1 MGVGVDHGASI
12 FLWPLFLIL
21 VVFTSGTDVV
31 YAQIGLM
38 ASVAVVA
45 ALVAAKVYGMLI
57 DRARGRQLLEVSVF
71 LNSGLHLSRLFVAS
85 PVGVVAFNIANEA
98 ATAGYHM
105 PYAKGIL
112 DTADQSEEDRVGYVA
127 FSEFFSCL
135 GVVVIMLIAALFVY
149 LLGDVDGLRAQYVA
163 AAVLTLL
170 ILAHGF
176 VACRSRCFGIA
187 PSALLALRQNPLR
200 LDPVLIEFRP

>member
-1 MGVGVDHGASI
+1 MELFAMAVVVRWVSA
-12 FLWPLFLIL
+12 PLFYIGQTPVTLGGLGSAVL
-21 VVFTSGTDVV
+21 VF
-31 YAQIGLM
+31 
-38 ASVAVVA
+38 
-45 ALVAAKVYGMLI
+45 
-57 DRARGRQLLEVSVF
+57 
-71 LNSGLHLSRLFVAS
+71 
-85 PVGVVAFNIANEA
+85 
-98 ATAGYHM
+98 
-105 PYAKGIL
+105 
-112 DTADQSEEDRVGYVA
+112 
-127 FSEFFSCL
+127 
-135 GVVVIMLIAALFVY
+135 IAALFVY